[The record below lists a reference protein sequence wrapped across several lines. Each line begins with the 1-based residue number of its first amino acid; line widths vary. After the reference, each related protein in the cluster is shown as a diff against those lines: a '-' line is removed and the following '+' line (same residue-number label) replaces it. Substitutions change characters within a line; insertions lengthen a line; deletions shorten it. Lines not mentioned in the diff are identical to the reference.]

1 MVGILMGMQ
10 LNNKSFIVM
19 AVDILKSTSVDKLP
33 SDLEGMEV
41 LMERLLTLIND
52 IYKYV
57 DDTVVSMIIFLFLFY
72 SQIVLIWFDTSVP
85 LRKGMLYL
93 IIV

>member
-1 MVGILMGMQ
+1 MFVNLELSYKLIYMIVGILMGMQ

-72 SQIVLIWFDTSVP
+72 SQIVLI
-85 LRKGMLYL
+85 
-93 IIV
+93 

>member
-1 MVGILMGMQ
+1 MFVNLELSYKLIYMMVGILMGMQ

-72 SQIVLIWFDTSVP
+72 SQIVLI
-85 LRKGMLYL
+85 
-93 IIV
+93 

>member
-1 MVGILMGMQ
+1 MFVNLELSHKLIYMMVGILMGMQ

-72 SQIVLIWFDTSVP
+72 SQIVLI
-85 LRKGMLYL
+85 
-93 IIV
+93 

>member
-1 MVGILMGMQ
+1 MMVGILMGMQ
-10 LNNKSFIVM
+10 LDNKSFIVM

-72 SQIVLIWFDTSVP
+72 SQIVLI
-85 LRKGMLYL
+85 
-93 IIV
+93 